1 MLILKRGA
9 FALLIT
15 LLWTAC
21 TKPTQD
27 IKVVVDT
34 NVIKYSAL
42 VQVSDAA
49 NGTNPPANLSLAIS
63 GQDAASIYEISGKKN
78 FNISNGIISLGPTPA
93 LEPTADKP
101 VKFTATL
108 SAPGYTTVTRD
119 IQINAGQT
127 QQVVSISMT
136 KTGTT
141 ITTSPVATPTAEAT
155 VPVSLNFIGTCAS
168 KTNFELHPSIYIF
181 YRVHGS
187 ASGYQYLGYMDK
199 GSLTAQLV
207 MGNTYDFRLTYN
219 GVSYTLTQKIEQ
231 NSYTQTID
239 MGDVCNTF

>member
-27 IKVVVDT
+27 IKIVVDT

-49 NGTNPPANLSLAIS
+49 NGTNPPAGLSLAVS

-78 FNISNGIISLGPTPA
+78 FSVSNGIISLGPAPA
-93 LEPTADKP
+93 LAPTADRP
-101 VKFTATL
+101 VKFTVTL
-108 SAPGYTTVTRD
+108 SAPGYTTVTQD
-119 IQINAGQT
+119 IQINTGQN
-127 QQVVSISMT
+127 QQVVSISMA
-136 KTGTT
+136 KTGTS
-141 ITTSPVATPTAEAT
+141 INAAPIATPTAEAT
-155 VPVSLNFIGTCAS
+155 APVNLNFIGTCAS

-181 YRVHGS
+181 YRIHGS

-199 GSLTAQLV
+199 GNLTAQLV
-207 MGNTYDFRLTYN
+207 MGKTYDFQLTYN
-219 GVSYTLTQKIEQ
+219 GVSYMLTQKIEQ
-231 NSYTQTID
+231 NSYIKTLD